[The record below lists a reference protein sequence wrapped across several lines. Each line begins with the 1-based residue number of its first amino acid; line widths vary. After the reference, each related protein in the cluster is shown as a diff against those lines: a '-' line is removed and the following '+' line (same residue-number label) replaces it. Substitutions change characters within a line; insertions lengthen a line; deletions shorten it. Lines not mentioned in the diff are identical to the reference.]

1 MTKQT
6 GEQAAGKAYI
16 RSLRNG
22 SCSKNDS
29 LSTPGTSKTLALSQV
44 GVVIVVAPCREWT
57 QTKYFIE
64 KKVCCATHLKAVSSQ
79 QQSVDKVMSEDTS
92 WSQSKKFGV
101 KSPSTGKSVHA
112 DSQYAIVARALERT
126 LRTDNFQHRCLAPF
140 PDRVL
145 SRQLSSDS
153 NQATLRPF
161 NSNDPT
167 VKIASGIGGAI
178 ERLFAPVDSR
188 P

>member
-29 LSTPGTSKTLALSQV
+29 LSTSGTSKTLALSQV

-57 QTKYFIE
+57 HTKYFIE

-101 KSPSTGKSVHA
+101 KSPSTGKSVHP
-112 DSQYAIVARALERT
+112 DSQYAIVARGLERYDRNLENRQFST
-126 LRTDNFQHRCLAPF
+126 PMSGAFSGSRFESSTQLGFEPSHPETFQF
-140 PDRVL
+140 
-145 SRQLSSDS
+145 
-153 NQATLRPF
+153 
-161 NSNDPT
+161 
-167 VKIASGIGGAI
+167 
-178 ERLFAPVDSR
+178 ERSHCQNCFGNWWGY
-188 P
+188 